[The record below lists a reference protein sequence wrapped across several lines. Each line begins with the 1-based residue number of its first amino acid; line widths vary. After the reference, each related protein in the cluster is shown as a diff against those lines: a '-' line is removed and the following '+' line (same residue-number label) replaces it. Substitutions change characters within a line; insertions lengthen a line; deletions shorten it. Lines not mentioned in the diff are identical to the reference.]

1 MGSQEENSMNSPK
14 FYEHQLTENVKLLQK
29 AAIIRDNHGEQEV
42 LILQRTADAASR
54 PNCWDL
60 PGGNSNWPKD
70 LESSA
75 ANLHQADVTREIE
88 EETSLKTDPK
98 NFTLDNLA
106 HFSTYFE
113 QSKQIFT
120 VICGWKLDAA
130 ATDGVEVQISDEHQ
144 AFEWVTEENLPNYDF
159 GGDKGKFVLDTI
171 VKAFAK

>member
-1 MGSQEENSMNSPK
+1 MNSPQ
-14 FYEHQLTENVKLLQK
+14 FYKHQLTENVKLLQK
-29 AAIIRDNHGEQEV
+29 AAIIRNNNGQREV
-42 LILQRTADAASR
+42 LILQRTADSTSR

-70 LESSA
+70 LDSSA
-75 ANLHQADVTREIE
+75 ANLHQADITREIE

-120 VICGWKLDAA
+120 VICGWKLAA
-130 ATDGVEVQISDEHQ
+130 SATDGAEVQLSDEHQ
-144 AFEWVTEENLPNYDF
+144 AFEWVTAEDLSNYDF
-159 GGDKGKFVLDTI
+159 GGDKGKFVVDTI
-171 VKAFAK
+171 LKSFAQ